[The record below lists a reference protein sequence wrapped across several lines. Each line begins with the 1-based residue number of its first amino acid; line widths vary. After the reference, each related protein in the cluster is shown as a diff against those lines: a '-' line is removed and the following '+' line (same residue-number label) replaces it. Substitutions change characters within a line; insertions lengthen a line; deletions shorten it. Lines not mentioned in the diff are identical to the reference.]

1 MLKKYK
7 WPIIA
12 GVVIIVGAIYVLW
25 NPPSTKV
32 KYEYWKGS
40 YAELKR
46 ITATDEFV
54 KLKVITDLREQNAL
68 LQSSIDS
75 ANTIIAHL
83 EEGKADAEAALKKA
97 RQGWD
102 TLSAEA
108 QAKLHELDTAWSKKF
123 DILQGQYD
131 ALKTAN
137 FDLQT
142 QYKNALSIGDNY
154 KSLWG
159 SEKNLRQKC
168 ELGIQIADKRIAS
181 LQRTVRLTRYVSIA
195 VIVATVFLVKK

>member
-7 WPIIA
+7 WPIIV

-54 KLKVITDLREQNAL
+54 KLKIITDLREQNAL

-83 EEGKADAEAALKKA
+83 EEGKADAEAALTKA
-97 RQGWD
+97 REGWD
-102 TLSAEA
+102 ALSAEA
-108 QAKLHELDTAWSKKF
+108 QSKLHELDEAWAKKF

-142 QYKNALSIGDNY
+142 QYRTELKISGEYRSLWENE
-154 KSLWG
+154 KSLR
-159 SEKNLRQKC
+159 LKC
-168 ELGIQIADKRIAS
+168 EAGIGLSDKRIAS
-181 LQRTVRLTRYVSIA
+181 LNRTIRLTRYAALA

>member
-12 GVVIIVGAIYVLW
+12 VGVFIIGAIYVLW

-54 KLKVITDLREQNAL
+54 KLKIITDLREQNAL

-83 EEGKADAEAALKKA
+83 EEGKADAEAALTKA
-97 RQGWD
+97 REGWD
-102 TLSAEA
+102 ALSAEA
-108 QAKLHELDTAWSKKF
+108 QSKLHELDEAWAKKF

-131 ALKTAN
+131 EQAKIVFNLTK
-137 FDLQT
+137 
-142 QYKNALSIGDNY
+142 QYQAALSIGANY
-154 KSLWG
+154 RSLWT
-159 SEKNLRQKC
+159 SEKALRLKC
-168 ELGIQIADKRIAS
+168 EDGISLSDKRIAS
-181 LQRTVRLTRYVSIA
+181 LQRQVKLWKGIGVIA
-195 VIVATVFLVKK
+195 VIATAILKK

>member
-12 GVVIIVGAIYVLW
+12 VGVFIIGAIYVLW
-25 NPPSTKV
+25 NPPSTKDAL
-32 KYEYWKGS
+32 EYWRGS
-40 YAELKR
+40 YNELKR
-46 ITATDEFV
+46 ITATDEFI

-68 LQSSIDS
+68 LQGSIDS

-108 QAKLHELDTAWSKKF
+108 QAKLHELDAAWAAKF

-131 ALKTAN
+131 EQAKVVFSLTK
-137 FDLQT
+137 
-142 QYKNALSIGDNY
+142 QYQAALSIGANY
-154 KSLWG
+154 RSLWENEKSLR
-159 SEKNLRQKC
+159 LKC
-168 ELGIQIADKRIAS
+168 EVGIGLSDKRIAS
-181 LQRTVRLTRYVSIA
+181 LSRTVRLTRYVSLA
-195 VIVATVFLVKK
+195 AIVATAFLVKK

>member
-1 MLKKYK
+1 MFKKYK

-12 GVVIIVGAIYVLW
+12 VGVFIIGAIYVLW

-54 KLKVITDLREQNAL
+54 KLKIITDLREQNAL

-83 EEGKADAEAALKKA
+83 EEGKADAEAALTKA
-97 RQGWD
+97 REGWD
-102 TLSAEA
+102 ALSAEA
-108 QAKLHELDTAWSKKF
+108 QSKLHELDEAWAKKF

-131 ALKTAN
+131 EQAKIVFNLTK
-137 FDLQT
+137 
-142 QYKNALSIGDNY
+142 QYQAALSIGANY
-154 KSLWG
+154 RSLWT
-159 SEKNLRQKC
+159 SEKALRLKC
-168 ELGIQIADKRIAS
+168 EDGISLSDKRIAS
-181 LQRTVRLTRYVSIA
+181 LQRQVKLWKGIGVIA
-195 VIVATVFLVKK
+195 VIATAILKK